1 MRFSL
6 SFKTI
11 PCHRCEADRQM
22 GLQCPDCGAQP
33 SPTEVDIH
41 VQRRRRAAEAAM
53 LARRSPVDTPKSS
66 LYNAPTSVSNLGE
79 IITHIGEL
87 VERIEKAASLIA
99 DEADEGPATLESVAQ
114 DITELELWVKKAPE
128 YRPLVTLASLFK
140 KSSTQIVRLFDT
152 LVKALVAR
160 DIATAQNLEKQ
171 IQKSLD
177 EAALTI
183 EPVTS
188 LLNRIE
194 RIAGSTNPMS
204 AWLDEAVEGDI
215 FSALERGKVILEEH
229 DINANGSEA
238 PLLTV
243 VLETIIGAISDS
255 DKFWSAVH
263 QHVSIL
269 DVYKSDLLDL
279 VQSEPFASRNDAV
292 MHDILHMARRA
303 ISMLPP
309 ETVREEITELLDEG
323 YQLIEQPLKLYLGLA
338 CTVAGRMSLDESQG
352 AYISGLIKAAEAEG
366 WHHILELIPF
376 STDLRNA
383 FAHRDYEVTDDGMVR
398 LSPARCASQDRIAS
412 VLSYEE
418 VCDAVIAL
426 MEACGMMQLA
436 LSVVLGD
443 DIEWITIKH
452 SPFLIST
459 IIEGLFGW
467 TNVDLDVSSQKVIV
481 SAVCQDH
488 VKAANIVSIAVF
500 FKDHPGDLIL
510 KLSSKKSGEQIFG
523 IALPKLASWNETQDE
538 FDKLIAFLDLYYHM
552 THNNEPIIT
561 PDYIRRFIAISILSL
576 FDDEADS
583 RGKSTSPR
591 RANQPQM
598 KMLPP
603 SPKQFADILNV
614 LKLWRKLADRFKIPD
629 LAEAIQDAIRWRSSL
644 QAGLP
649 ISDNLLDPLFGFID
663 LKVDPVN
670 TFINI
675 LADGPNDKR

>member
-1 MRFSL
+1 
-6 SFKTI
+6 
-11 PCHRCEADRQM
+11 M
-22 GLQCPDCGAQP
+22 GLQCHDCGAQP

-41 VQRRRRAAEAAM
+41 VQRRRRAAEAAI
-53 LARRSPVDTPKSS
+53 LARRSPVDTPISS
-66 LYNAPTSVSNLGE
+66 LYNAPTSVSNLVD
-79 IITHIGEL
+79 IITHIGGL
-87 VERIEKAASLIA
+87 IERIEEAASLIA
-99 DEADEGPATLESVAQ
+99 DEADEGPATLESVAR
-114 DITELELWVKKAPE
+114 DITELELWVKEAPE
-128 YRPLVTLASLFK
+128 YRPLVTLISLFK
-140 KSSTQIVRLFDT
+140 RSSTQIVRLFDT

-171 IQKSLD
+171 IQESLD
-177 EAALTI
+177 EAALAI

-194 RIAGSTNPMS
+194 RIAESTNSMS
-204 AWLDEAVEGDI
+204 TWLDEAVEGDI

-229 DINANGSEA
+229 DIDASGSEA
-238 PLLTV
+238 PLLAV
-243 VLETIIGAISDS
+243 VMETIIGALSDS
-255 DKFWSAVH
+255 DRFWSAVH
-263 QHVSIL
+263 QHVNIL

-279 VQSEPFASRNDAV
+279 VRSEPFASRNDAV
-292 MHDILHMARRA
+292 MHDLLHMARKA
-303 ISMLPP
+303 ISISSP
-309 ETVREEITELLDEG
+309 ETIREEITELLDEG
-323 YQLIEQPLKLYLGLA
+323 YQLIEQPFKLYLGLA
-338 CTVAGRMSLDESQG
+338 CAVVGRMSLDESQG
-352 AYISGLIKAAEAEG
+352 AYISGLIKAAKAEG
-366 WHHILELIPF
+366 WHHILELMPF

-398 LSPARCASQDRIAS
+398 LSPARFASQDRIAS

-426 MEACGMMQLA
+426 MEACGVMQLA

-443 DIEWITIKH
+443 DIELISIKH
-452 SPFLIST
+452 SPFLVST
-459 IIEGLFGW
+459 LIEGLFGW

-488 VKAANIVSIAVF
+488 VRAANIVSIAAF
-500 FKDHPGDLIL
+500 FKDHHGDLIL

-523 IALPKLASWNETQDE
+523 VSLPKLASWNDTQDE

-561 PDYIRRFIAISILSL
+561 PDYIRNFIAISILSL

-583 RGKSTSPR
+583 RGKSMSPIK
-591 RANQPQM
+591 ANQPQM

-614 LKLWRKLADRFKIPD
+614 LKLWKKVADRFKIPD

-649 ISDNLLDPLFGFID
+649 VSDNLLDPLFGFIN

-670 TFINI
+670 TFIKI